1 MTASDAAPVNVRETP
16 IDVLCVGHAL
26 VDVLTGV
33 DDSFLEAEGLVKG
46 SMALIDADRATH
58 LYEKMGPGRE
68 ASGGSAANTATGV
81 VACGGTAAFIGT
93 VADDQL
99 GEIFTHDIRAA
110 GVEYRT
116 PPLSQSPP
124 TGRSMILI
132 TPDGERTMNTLL
144 GAGAMVAVEHLDPE
158 MMRAAS
164 ITYVEG
170 YLLDNAHS
178 ATALREAVS
187 TLHNAGNK
195 LAFTLSDPFCVER
208 HRDLFLRLI
217 EESVDICI
225 GNEQEAC
232 MLFQTDDLDVAVT
245 ELTKRCEVVAITRGG
260 EGSVLARG
268 DERVEVQ
275 AVRTNVVDTTG
286 AGDFYASGV
295 LTGLAHGSSLEEC
308 GALGSKAA
316 AAIVSQMGARLSRS
330 LV

>member
-1 MTASDAAPVNVRETP
+1 M

-26 VDVLTGV
+26 VDVLAGV
-33 DDSFLEAEGLVKG
+33 DDSFLVNEDLVKG
-46 SMALIDADRATH
+46 SMALIDAERATH
-58 LYEKMGPGRE
+58 LYENMGPGRE

-93 VADDQL
+93 VANDQL

-116 PPLSQSPP
+116 APLTDSPP

-144 GAGAMVAVEHLDPE
+144 GAGAMVNASHLDAE
-158 MMRAAS
+158 MLSVAR
-164 ITYVEG
+164 ITYIEG

-178 ATALREAVS
+178 ASALRGVVD
-187 TLHNAGNK
+187 TLHRAGNE

-208 HRDLFLRLI
+208 HRDLFLELLD
-217 EESVDICI
+217 ESVDIVI

-232 MLFQTDDLDVAVT
+232 MLFETDNLETAIAEMQKRCRVVAVT
-245 ELTKRCEVVAITRGG
+245 RGA
-260 EGSVLARG
+260 EGSILVEG
-268 DERVEVQ
+268 DQRVDVE
-275 AVRTNVVDTTG
+275 ALPTNVVDTTG

-295 LTGLAHGSSLEEC
+295 LTGLAHGLSLDEC
-308 GALGSKAA
+308 GRLGSKAA